1 VVDAADVGTYLG
13 RPHFTDEGRA
23 REPSVGV
30 ATGLAWTAGGG
41 TVLFI
46 EAQAMPG
53 GGRVVITGRLGEV
66 MRESV
71 DLAFSWVR
79 SHAEEL
85 GIPVEA
91 FRTQDVHV
99 HVPEGA
105 TPKDGPSAGVTIVT
119 ALVSLFTGKP
129 IRTDLAMTGEVTLKG
144 RVLPVG
150 GIKEKVLSA
159 HGQASARCCCPRA
172 TAATWTTSP
181 EVRAEMDVLFTAD
194 VRLTS
199 PRP

>member
-1 VVDAADVGTYLG
+1 
-13 RPHFTDEGRA
+13 
-23 REPSVGV
+23 
-30 ATGLAWTAGGG
+30 
-41 TVLFI
+41 
-46 EAQAMPG
+46 MPG

-85 GIPVEA
+85 GIPPDA

-129 IRTDLAMTGEVTLKG
+129 MRTDLAMTGEVTLKG

-159 HGQASARCCCPRA
+159 HRA
-172 TAATWTTSP
+172 GIRKVLLP
-181 EVRAEMDVLFTAD
+181 EGNRRDLDDLPEEVRAEMDVLFTSD
-194 VRLTS
+194 VRANVTEALMAVVLPESQARLFS
-199 PRP
+199 PVRREGPAAPPPK